1 MCLPATRLLVMQFWK
16 IPEKAGHYEPSG
28 AIQALD
34 RHVASLL
41 AMTFM
46 DRLLAMTFM
55 DTLLVMTFY
64 ALIAM
69 TFYALIA

>member
-1 MCLPATRLLVMQFWK
+1 MQFWK
-16 IPEKAGHYEPSG
+16 IPKKAGHYEPSG

-46 DRLLAMTFM
+46 DA
-55 DTLLVMTFY
+55 LLVMTFY

>member
-16 IPEKAGHYEPSG
+16 IPKKAGHYEPSG

-46 DRLLAMTFM
+46 DA
-55 DTLLVMTFY
+55 LLVMTFY